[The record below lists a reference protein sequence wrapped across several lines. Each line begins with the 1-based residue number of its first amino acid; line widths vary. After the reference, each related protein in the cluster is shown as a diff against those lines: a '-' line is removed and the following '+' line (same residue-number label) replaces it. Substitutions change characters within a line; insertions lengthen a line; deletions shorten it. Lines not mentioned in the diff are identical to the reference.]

1 MKHSMVDYQTA
12 AKKGIGVAIVLL
24 YMNSIFI
31 IYVREVFASPRTLV
45 PIILLSIVI
54 SIDIAIRPVSAK
66 SDQFNRLLVAVAFLL
81 LPLMV
86 AFPHLDFMYLTQT
99 ILSDVI
105 DIVAPIGVMILL
117 LGSAVLLA
125 SRVQIGH
132 YGGPR
137 ITIED
142 DHRLVTTGMYRRI
155 RNPQYLGF
163 LLLLFGYSFSLGSIV
178 VALLTVIGLFIIF
191 RSRIRLEEELLL
203 VAFGNEYREY
213 MERTWR
219 LVPRI
224 Y

>member
-1 MKHSMVDYQTA
+1 MKHTMVDYQMA
-12 AKKGIGVAIVLL
+12 AKKVIGVAIVLL

-31 IYVREVFASPRTLV
+31 IYAREVFASPRTLF

-54 SIDIAIRPVSAK
+54 CIDIAIRPVSAK
-66 SDQFNRLLVAVAFLL
+66 SDQFNRVLVAVAFLL

-86 AFPHLDFMYLTQT
+86 ALPHLEFIYLTQT
-99 ILSDVI
+99 ILSGFI
-105 DIVAPIGVMILL
+105 DLVATIGVMILL
-117 LGSAVLLA
+117 LGSAVLIA
-125 SRVQIGH
+125 SRVQIGQ

-142 DHRLVTTGMYRRI
+142 DHRLVTTGMYQHV

-178 VALLTVIGLFIIF
+178 VALLTMIGLFTIF

-203 VAFGNEYREY
+203 AAFGDEYREY
-213 MERTWR
+213 MQRTWR